1 MTAKES
7 LLKHIKDNKVEYVQI
22 RCVDYDNDSEKTIQ
36 GELEE
41 VLPLLDFEVEHY
53 EILDFEVEHYEIFG
67 TIWYTDGSW
76 STRNE
81 YNGVYYWEHL
91 VRPIM
96 PDKNNQYKVSL
107 NGIPL
112 HE

>member
-7 LLKHIKDNKVEYVQI
+7 LLKHIKDNKVDYVQI

-41 VLPLLDFEVEHY
+41 VLPLLDFEYDRY
-53 EILDFEVEHYEIFG
+53 EILG
-67 TIWYTDGSW
+67 TIWYTDGTW

-81 YNGVYYWEHL
+81 DYDTYYWEHL

-107 NGIPL
+107 KGIPL

>member
-7 LLKHIKDNKVEYVQI
+7 LLKHIKDNKVDYVQI
-22 RCVDYDNDSEKTIQ
+22 RWVDYDNDAEETIQ
-36 GELEE
+36 GTLEE
-41 VLPLLDFEVEHY
+41 VLPLLDFKYYDY
-53 EILDFEVEHYEIFG
+53 EILG

-81 YNGVYYWEHL
+81 YNDIYYWEHL

-96 PDKNNQYKVSL
+96 PDRDNRDKVSL
-107 NGIPL
+107 NSL
-112 HE
+112 A

>member
-7 LLKHIKDNKVEYVQI
+7 ILKHIKDNKVDYVQI

-41 VLPLLDFEVEHY
+41 VLPLLDFE
-53 EILDFEVEHYEIFG
+53 LDSTSNFEVEHYEIFG

-81 YNGVYYWEHL
+81 YNDIYYWEHL

-96 PDKNNQYKVSL
+96 PDRDNLDKVSL
-107 NGIPL
+107 NSIA
-112 HE
+112 

>member
-1 MTAKES
+1 MTAKEN

-22 RCVDYDNDSEKTIQ
+22 YRVDYDTAGSELTIQ
-36 GELEE
+36 GTLEE
-41 VLPLLDFEVEHY
+41 VLPLLDFEYDRY
-53 EILDFEVEHYEIFG
+53 EILG

-81 YNGVYYWEHL
+81 DYDTYYWEHL

-96 PDKNNQYKVSL
+96 PDRDNRDKVSI
-107 NGIPL
+107 NPFA
-112 HE
+112 

>member
-7 LLKHIKDNKVEYVQI
+7 LLKHIKDNKVDYVQI
-22 RCVDYDNDSEKTIQ
+22 RWVDYDNDAEETIQ

-53 EILDFEVEHYEIFG
+53 EIFG

-76 STRNE
+76 SVRNE
-81 YNGVYYWEHL
+81 YNDVYYWEHL
-91 VRPIM
+91 NRPIM
-96 PDKNNQYKVSL
+96 PDKNNQYKNNQYKVSL
-107 NGIPL
+107 NGNKL
-112 HE
+112 